1 LAVLQPGLLEPPPN
15 FVRAQVHVD
24 AGMVSSIPAEGRGRA
39 PTGHTWSKGCD
50 DASRRLVCECRE
62 GMYAAIADVTVS
74 GLTGTALFFPDVRRY
89 KRQLRSYDRR
99 WLLAFMPH
107 KIYESPGGPFT
118 CVPHLSSL
126 FWTAAASAARTL
138 SFSGDGRSV
147 WQRKGRKVKSLLGWP
162 LPLKVSRS
170 HSKQPKQVACYYT
183 P

>member
-1 LAVLQPGLLEPPPN
+1 LAVLQPGLWEPPPN
-15 FVRAQVHVD
+15 FVKAQAHVD
-24 AGMVSSIPAEGRGRA
+24 ARMVSSIPGRRERQGSY
-39 PTGHTWSKGCD
+39 TWSKGCD
-50 DASRRLVCECRE
+50 NASRRLVCECRE

-126 FWTAAASAARTL
+126 LDRRCKGCQNSFLLRGWAERLAAQGLDS
-138 SFSGDGRSV
+138 
-147 WQRKGRKVKSLLGWP
+147 
-162 LPLKVSRS
+162 
-170 HSKQPKQVACYYT
+170 
-183 P
+183 